1 MTWHL
6 IARHGNL
13 FYEADGSVFLDALG
27 VIWTVGGF
35 SATNVL
41 NLWETR

>member
-13 FYEADGSVFLDALG
+13 FYEADGSVFFRCAGRDLDG
-27 VIWTVGGF
+27 RRT
-35 SATNVL
+35 
-41 NLWETR
+41 